1 VRYRGK
7 VIKSIQ
13 KQGINNEKS
22 TKYAIRSLNNGD
34 FSKKMAF
41 FEHVLGGVLYP
52 PAYYYS
58 FKHIS
63 KMSNATDFKFVERV
77 HVDIFSKR
85 TNKNPV

>member
-1 VRYRGK
+1 
-7 VIKSIQ
+7 
-13 KQGINNEKS
+13 
-22 TKYAIRSLNNGD
+22 
-34 FSKKMAF
+34 MAF

-63 KMSNATDFKFVERV
+63 KMSKATDFKFVVRV

-85 TNKNPV
+85 TSKNPVKVRGLGHVTCYKILHSDI